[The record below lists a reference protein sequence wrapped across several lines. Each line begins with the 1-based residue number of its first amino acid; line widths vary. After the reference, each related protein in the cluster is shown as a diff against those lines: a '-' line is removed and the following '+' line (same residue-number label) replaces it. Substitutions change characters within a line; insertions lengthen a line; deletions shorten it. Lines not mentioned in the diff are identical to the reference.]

1 VAFLALDA
9 VHPVT
14 HAVGNTLKRVFV
26 IVSSVVLFKTPVT
39 NQGIIG
45 SAIAIIG
52 VLIYSLVK
60 VRDIVDQLL
69 CSAVVKPCLCLL

>member
-1 VAFLALDA
+1 MAFLALDA

-69 CSAVVKPCLCLL
+69 CSAVVKRCLCLL